1 MTTNTTTNR
10 YGSIA
15 AEIYDIDKPVG
26 AMPDTK
32 FHLERF
38 KGFRGRILEPACGSG
53 RTLLPLLE
61 AGLDA
66 TGFDPSAEML
76 DRCRALCAERGF
88 TPDLSA
94 QRFEDFHYDH
104 GFDAIIVPAASFTLI
119 DRFETAMA
127 VLRRFHDHLSP
138 GGIVVID
145 NQPLFSLGLKGE
157 DRRAWTADNGDLLT
171 LEGVWSRTDWLE
183 QRVDR
188 RLRYERWRDNRLVES
203 HLEPMVQRFWGL
215 QEFTLA
221 LTSVGFTDVRVTG
234 GYERGRP
241 PRSNDRTLT
250 FEATRA

>member
-15 AEIYDIDKPVG
+15 AEIYDLDKPVG

-38 KGFRGRILEPACGSG
+38 KGFQGRILEPACGSG
-53 RTLLPLLE
+53 RVLLPLLE

-66 TGFDPSAEML
+66 AGFDPSAEML

-94 QRFEDFHYDH
+94 QRFEDFQYDH
-104 GFDAIIVPAASFTLI
+104 RFDAIIVPAGSFTLI
-119 DRFETAMA
+119 DRFETAIGA
-127 VLRRFHDHLSP
+127 LRRFYDHLAP
-138 GGIVVID
+138 GGIVLID
-145 NQPLFSLGLKGE
+145 NQPLFPLSQKGE

-171 LEGVWSRTDWLE
+171 LEGVWTRTDWLE

-188 RLRYERWRDNRLVES
+188 RLRYERWRNNRLVEAQ
-203 HLEPMVQRFWGL
+203 LEPMVQRFWGL

-221 LTSVGFTDVRVTG
+221 LTSVGFSDVRVTG
-234 GYERGRP
+234 GYDRGRP

-250 FEATRA
+250 FEATKV